1 MRDEKW
7 SKSLVI
13 SGGILIFVTIF
24 IYFIGCRNIIKIPM
38 VLLSFFFVIVAEIM
52 TLFIIAKT
60 KKEVL
65 RSSIITVA
73 LLYLFSTIVLSL
85 VFINFLMIFLTFY
98 IIINVVIMGIVGILV
113 LNLNNFTDHIN
124 KINNKTLAAERIMI
138 ECQSRIQSYL
148 NNSEYSDYKEQLNKI
163 YEDIKYSDISSECGV
178 EGSLLQK
185 IEGISE
191 NKENLLGY
199 LKEISFLVKERNIK
213 VKSIKKGSI

>member
-13 SGGILIFVTIF
+13 SGVILIFVTTF

-38 VLLSFFFVIVAEIM
+38 VFLSFFFVILAEIM

-65 RSSIITVA
+65 RSSVITIA

-85 VFINFLMIFLTFY
+85 IFINFLMIFLTFY

-113 LNLNNFTDHIN
+113 INLNNFTDDIN

-163 YEDIKYSDISSECGV
+163 YEEIKYSDTSSECGI
-178 EGSLLQK
+178 EGSLLKK

-191 NKENLLGY
+191 NKEDILGY